1 MLTIARVQPQHHV
14 LEPSAG
20 AGDLASAIA
29 SIGVSNL
36 DCFESKSSFFKA
48 KFLKLNLKIL
58 PPYYSFLF
66 DRFLDIFP

>member
-36 DCFESKSSFFKA
+36 DGSTVIPVVDTTDSVVVKS
-48 KFLKLNLKIL
+48 LTIL
-58 PPYYSFLF
+58 G
-66 DRFLDIFP
+66 